1 LKKII
6 LLFTA
11 FIFLNCNYVQLE
23 VVAALPEKLFEV
35 SGMEYNQDSDDFWML
50 NDGGNPDELYRVSK
64 KGKITQTL
72 QIDKKNHDWE
82 DLTKDDNGNLYIAD
96 FGNNNSKRK
105 NLSILI
111 VAENQLK
118 EKKAKVE
125 EIKFSY
131 PNQTDFPPKKKE
143 RYFDAESLLY
153 FNNYLYI
160 FTKSRSKNNFGQTTL
175 YRIPAKKGEYIAEL
189 ISSYKGCSNNYC
201 WITSAAISPDKKK
214 VVLLSQNKIL
224 VFTDFVTDDFLSG
237 KVTEIELTNYSQKES
252 ISFKD
257 NNTVYISDERAK
269 GEGGNLYMLKL
280 N

>member
-1 LKKII
+1 
-6 LLFTA
+6 
-11 FIFLNCNYVQLE
+11 
-23 VVAALPEKLFEV
+23 
-35 SGMEYNQDSDDFWML
+35 M
-50 NDGGNPDELYRVSK
+50 
-64 KGKITQTL
+64 
-72 QIDKKNHDWE
+72 
-82 DLTKDDNGNLYIAD
+82 
-96 FGNNNSKRK
+96 
-105 NLSILI
+105 
-111 VAENQLK
+111 
-118 EKKAKVE
+118 
-125 EIKFSY
+125 
-131 PNQTDFPPKKKE
+131 
-143 RYFDAESLLY
+143 
-153 FNNYLYI
+153 
-160 FTKSRSKNNFGQTTL
+160 

-189 ISSYKGCSNNYC
+189 ISTYKGCSNNYC